1 MTGPRIPSVRE
12 FSKRFE
18 VVAFRLTFIG
28 VVDDRLADYPLS
40 SQGIAR

>member
-1 MTGPRIPSVRE
+1 MVGMNLISGQH
-12 FSKRFE
+12 FLQK

-28 VVDDRLADYPLS
+28 VVDDRLANYPLS